1 MTLSRRTLVQGA
13 ATAGLASLVG
23 TRVNA
28 QSSEPIRIGLL
39 TVKTGPLASGG
50 LDMERGLLMY
60 MKERNN
66 MIAGRKVE
74 IFSADTASNPQQTR
88 TKAQE
93 LLERD
98 KVHCYIGPLAA
109 FEALAIQDYIAEKA
123 CRPCRWQRPK
133 T

>member
-60 MKERNN
+60 TPFK
-66 MIAGRKVE
+66 
-74 IFSADTASNPQQTR
+74 P
-88 TKAQE
+88 
-93 LLERD
+93 
-98 KVHCYIGPLAA
+98 
-109 FEALAIQDYIAEKA
+109 
-123 CRPCRWQRPK
+123 
-133 T
+133 